1 MVGFIATVAIA
12 LPIGII
18 FGHWFLFAA
27 AYPLGLVLEFVILP
41 RAAAAGLGDL
51 AGAASPRGVLARDRR
66 AAFDLAVGLGFIF
79 VCLPGI
85 VVGIVVAVEVGLVP
99 ALVFGFAFPI
109 YVGLY
114 LSQTRTAWPS
124 YVLVRGWLALH
135 RRLPWSLM
143 DFLADAHQR
152 GVLRQVGSVYQFRH
166 IDLQHRLA
174 TQPRPPASGS

>member
-1 MVGFIATVAIA
+1 MVGFITAIAIA

-18 FGHWFLFAA
+18 FGHWFGIAA
-27 AYPLGLVLEFVILP
+27 VLPLALVLEFVILP
-41 RAAAAGLGDL
+41 RAAAARLGDL
-51 AGAASPRGVLARDRR
+51 AGPASPRWVLANDRR
-66 AAFDLAVGLGFIF
+66 AAFDWAVGLGFML

-85 VVGIVVAVEVGLVP
+85 VVGIVVAVEVGLVSGI
-99 ALVFGFAFPI
+99 VFGFAFPI
-109 YVGLY
+109 YVGVY

-152 GVLRQVGSVYQFRH
+152 GILRQAGSVYQFRH

-174 TQPRPPASGS
+174 TRLWPPASGS